1 MRNNEKLRG
10 TLDFLSRYLTILLL
24 IAVLALIS
32 GFIESDAKL
41 ALAGGLGGI
50 ALVVV
55 IWGLERPIESLEGT
69 SATSRSV
76 ETKLGLWWF
85 LGPLIAA
92 GALLAMVESS
102 MDPSGLAWDALRLA
116 VAIGAILAMGRCGGR
131 LGRPSPPSRGLPPSP
146 SEFF

>member
-1 MRNNEKLRG
+1 VRNNEKLRG

-32 GFIESDAKL
+32 GFIEGDAKL

-69 SATSRSV
+69 SGTSRSP
-76 ETKLGLWWF
+76 ETKGGVWWF
-85 LGPLIAA
+85 LGPLIGAV
-92 GALLAMVESS
+92 ALLAMVESS
-102 MDPSGLAWDALRLA
+102 MDPSGVAWDALRLA
-116 VAIGAILAMGRCGGR
+116 VSIGAILAIGSALIAAWRN
-131 LGRPSPPSRGLPPSP
+131 
-146 SEFF
+146 